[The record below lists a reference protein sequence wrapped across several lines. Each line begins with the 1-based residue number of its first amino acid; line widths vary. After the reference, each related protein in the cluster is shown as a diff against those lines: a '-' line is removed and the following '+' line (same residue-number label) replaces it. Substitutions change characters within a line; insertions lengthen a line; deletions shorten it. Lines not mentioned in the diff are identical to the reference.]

1 MKKEKKHGGKMAIR
15 NNSLLSAFKKKLKSV
30 KKPEKKPKSIPKDRS
45 KMIAIGIW
53 SMIATLIFFAFI
65 SVLLSINTRS
75 VVNDIERNQE
85 RNSKQKEEVSIVAG
99 ERFLSG
105 FITEYINVKNE
116 NDAIEKRHNRL
127 MTYLVKESDELEQE
141 TLFDIS
147 GAQGDRVLNNYTLY
161 NVKQEKE
168 ETLFQYEIE
177 YSNIVKVKKKEHEIK
192 KQALLNIPV
201 KNKGDQFAV
210 SGTPYISEIYDLKGD
225 IANSK
230 EDREE
235 YDGDQTAAIKEFVNT
250 FFRKYAEESKD
261 DMSYVMKTPETL
273 NGHLVFG
280 DVENVRI
287 YKSGDGFE
295 ISSVVIFKEKETRI
309 PVKERFTLFVTK
321 NTGQYYVNK
330 LKHQ

>member
-1 MKKEKKHGGKMAIR
+1 
-15 NNSLLSAFKKKLKSV
+15 
-30 KKPEKKPKSIPKDRS
+30 
-45 KMIAIGIW
+45 
-53 SMIATLIFFAFI
+53 
-65 SVLLSINTRS
+65 
-75 VVNDIERNQE
+75 
-85 RNSKQKEEVSIVAG
+85 
-99 ERFLSG
+99 
-105 FITEYINVKNE
+105 
-116 NDAIEKRHNRL
+116 
-127 MTYLVKESDELEQE
+127 
-141 TLFDIS
+141 
-147 GAQGDRVLNNYTLY
+147 DRVLNNYTLY

-210 SGTPYISEIYDLKGD
+210 SGTPYISEIYDLKGS
-225 IANSK
+225 IEINK

-287 YKSGDGFE
+287 YKIGDGFE
-295 ISSVVIFKEKETRI
+295 ISSVVVFKEKETSV

>member
-1 MKKEKKHGGKMAIR
+1 MKKKKNDGKMVIE
-15 NNSLLSAFKKKLKSV
+15 NNPLLSAFKKKLKGV
-30 KKPEKKPKSIPKDRS
+30 KKPEKKSKSIPKDRS

-53 SMIATLIFFAFI
+53 SMIATLIFFAFL

-105 FITEYINVKNE
+105 FIEHYINVKNE
-116 NDAIEKRHNRL
+116 RAASEQRQNTL
-127 MTYLVKESDELEQE
+127 MKYLVVDDEIDQE
-141 TLFDIS
+141 TWFDTS
-147 GAQGDRVLNNYTLY
+147 GAQGDRVLNDYVLY
-161 NVKQEKE
+161 NVKKGDGDS
-168 ETLFQYEIE
+168 LFQYKVN
-177 YSNIVKVKKKEHEIK
+177 YANVVKIKKKEHK
-192 KQALLNIPV
+192 VDKSALLNIPV
-201 KNKGDQFAV
+201 KHKGDEFAV
-210 SGTPYISEIYDLKGD
+210 NGTPYLSEIYDLKGD
-225 IANSK
+225 IENTK

-235 YDGDQTAAIKEFVNT
+235 YDGEQTAAIKEFLNT

-280 DVENVRI
+280 DVENFSI
-287 YKSGDGFE
+287 YKNDDGFE
-295 ISSVVIFKEKETRI
+295 ISSVVIFREKETSI

-321 NTGQYYVNK
+321 NSGQYYVK
-330 LKHQ
+330 QLKHN

>member
-1 MKKEKKHGGKMAIR
+1 MKKEKTHGSKVAIEK
-15 NNSLLSAFKKKLKSV
+15 NPLFLAFKKKLKAV

-45 KMIAIGIW
+45 KMIAVGVWTMIG
-53 SMIATLIFFAFI
+53 TLVFFAFMA
-65 SVLLSINTRS
+65 VLLSISTRS
-75 VVNDIERNQE
+75 ALNDIERQQTQ
-85 RNSKQKEEVSIVAG
+85 NSKQKEEVSIVAG
-99 ERFLSG
+99 DRFLSD
-105 FITEYINVKNE
+105 FIIEYINVKNE

-127 MTYLVKESDELEQE
+127 MTYLVKESDEIEQE
-141 TLFDIS
+141 SLFDIS

-168 ETLFQYEIE
+168 ETLFQYKIE
-177 YSNIVKVKKKEHEIK
+177 YSNVVRVKKKEHEIK

-210 SGTPYISEIYDLKGD
+210 SGTPYISEIYDLKGN
-225 IANSK
+225 IENKK

-235 YDGDQTAAIKEFVNT
+235 YDGDRTNDFEEFLNT
-250 FFRKYAEESKD
+250 FFRKYAEESKE

-273 NGHLVFG
+273 NGHLVFS

-287 YKSGDGFE
+287 YKKGDEFE
-295 ISSVVIFKEKETRI
+295 ISSVAIFKEKETNI
-309 PVKERFTLFVTK
+309 PVKERFTLFITK
-321 NTGQYYVNK
+321 NSGQYYVNK

>member
-1 MKKEKKHGGKMAIR
+1 MKKKKNDSKMATE
-15 NNSLLSAFKKKLKSV
+15 NNPMLSAFKKKLKAV

-53 SMIATLIFFAFI
+53 SMIATLIFFAFL

-75 VVNDIERNQE
+75 VVNDIERNQVK
-85 RNSKQKEEVSIVAG
+85 NSKQKEEVSIVAG

-105 FITEYINVKNE
+105 FIEQYINVKNE
-116 NDAIEKRHNRL
+116 RAAAEQRQNTL
-127 MTYLVKESDELEQE
+127 MKYLVADDEIDQE
-141 TLFDIS
+141 TWFDTS
-147 GAQGDRVLNNYTLY
+147 GAQGDRVLNDYVLY
-161 NVKQEKE
+161 NVKKGDGDS
-168 ETLFQYEIE
+168 LFQYKVNYE
-177 YSNIVKVKKKEHEIK
+177 NVVKVKKKEHKVE

-201 KNKGDQFAV
+201 KHKGDKFAV
-210 SGTPYISEIYDLKGD
+210 NGTPYLSEIYDLKGD
-225 IANSK
+225 IANTK

-235 YDGDQTAAIKEFVNT
+235 YDGDQTAAIKEFLNT

-280 DVENVRI
+280 DVENIRI
-287 YKSGDGFE
+287 YKKGDGFE
-295 ISSVVIFKEKETRI
+295 VSSVAVFKEKETNL
-309 PVKERFTLFVTK
+309 PVKERFTLFIVK
-321 NTGQYYVNK
+321 NSGQYYVNQ

>member
-1 MKKEKKHGGKMAIR
+1 MKKKKNDGKMVIE
-15 NNSLLSAFKKKLKSV
+15 NNPLFSAFKKKLKGV
-30 KKPEKKPKSIPKDRS
+30 KKPEKKSKSIPKDRS

-53 SMIATLIFFAFI
+53 SMIATLIFFAFL

-105 FITEYINVKNE
+105 FIEQYINVKNE
-116 NDAIEKRHNRL
+116 RAAAAQRQNTL
-127 MTYLVKESDELEQE
+127 MKYLVADDEMDQE
-141 TLFDIS
+141 TWFDTS
-147 GAQGDRVLNNYTLY
+147 GAQGDRVLNDYVLY
-161 NVKQEKE
+161 NVKKGDGDS
-168 ETLFQYEIE
+168 LFQYKVN
-177 YSNIVKVKKKEHEIK
+177 YANVVKIKKKEHK
-192 KQALLNIPV
+192 VDKSALLNIPV
-201 KNKGDQFAV
+201 KHRGDEFAV
-210 SGTPYISEIYDLKGD
+210 NGTPYLSEIYDLKGD
-225 IANSK
+225 IANTK

-235 YDGDQTAAIKEFVNT
+235 YDGDQTAAIKEFLNT

-280 DVENVRI
+280 DVENFSI
-287 YKSGDGFE
+287 YKNDDGFE
-295 ISSVVIFKEKETRI
+295 ISSVVIFKEKETSI

-321 NTGQYYVNK
+321 NSGQYYVK
-330 LKHQ
+330 QLKHQ

>member
-1 MKKEKKHGGKMAIR
+1 MKKEKTHGGKVAIEK
-15 NNSLLSAFKKKLKSV
+15 NPLLLAFKKKLKSV

-45 KMIAIGIW
+45 KMIAVGVW
-53 SMIATLIFFAFI
+53 SMIGALVFFAFMA
-65 SVLLSINTRS
+65 VLLSISNRS
-75 VVNDIERNQE
+75 ALNDLARQQE
-85 RNSKQKEEVSIVAG
+85 QNSKQKEEVSIVAG

-105 FITEYINVKNE
+105 FVAEYINVKNE
-116 NDAIEKRHNRL
+116 NEAIENRHKKL
-127 MTYLVKESDELEQE
+127 MTYLAKESDELEQE
-141 TLFDIS
+141 TLFSIS
-147 GAQGDRVLNNYTLY
+147 GAQGDRVLNNYTLF

-225 IANSK
+225 IAITK

-235 YDGDQTAAIKEFVNT
+235 YDGDQTAAIKEFLHT
-250 FFRKYAEESKD
+250 FFRKYAEETKN
-261 DMSYVMKTPETL
+261 DMTYIMKTPETL

-280 DVENVRI
+280 DVENFSI
-287 YKSGDGFE
+287 YKNDDGFE
-295 ISSVVIFKEKETRI
+295 ISSVVIFKEKETSI

-321 NTGQYYVNK
+321 NSGQYYVK
-330 LKHQ
+330 QLKHQ

>member
-1 MKKEKKHGGKMAIR
+1 MKKKKNDSKMATE
-15 NNSLLSAFKKKLKSV
+15 NNPMLSAFKKKLKAV

-53 SMIATLIFFAFI
+53 SMIATLIFFAFL

-105 FITEYINVKNE
+105 FIEQYINVKNE
-116 NDAIEKRHNRL
+116 NDAIDQRHKKL
-127 MTYLVKESDELEQE
+127 MSYLVTEKDELEQE
-141 TLFDIS
+141 TLFAIS
-147 GAQGDRVLNNYTLY
+147 GAQGDRVLKDYTLY
-161 NVKQEKE
+161 NVKKEKE
-168 ETLFQYEIE
+168 YNLFQYKVE
-177 YSNIVKVKKKEHEIK
+177 YSNIVKVKKKQHEFK

-210 SGTPYISEIYDLKGD
+210 SGTPYISEIYDLKGSIEID
-225 IANSK
+225 K

-295 ISSVVIFKEKETRI
+295 ISSVVIFREKETSI

>member
-1 MKKEKKHGGKMAIR
+1 MKKKKNDGKMAIR

-30 KKPEKKPKSIPKDRS
+30 KKPEKKPKSIPRDRT
-45 KMIAIGIW
+45 KIIAVGIW
-53 SMIATLIFFAFI
+53 SMIAALVFFAFL

-105 FITEYINVKNE
+105 FIEQYINVKNE
-116 NDAIEKRHNRL
+116 RAAAEQRQNTL
-127 MTYLVKESDELEQE
+127 MKYLVVDDEIDQE
-141 TLFDIS
+141 TWFDTS
-147 GAQGDRVLNNYTLY
+147 GAQGDRVLNDYVLY
-161 NVKQEKE
+161 NVKKGDGES
-168 ETLFQYEIE
+168 LFQYKVNYE
-177 YSNIVKVKKKEHEIK
+177 NVVKVKKKEHKVE

-201 KNKGDQFAV
+201 KHKGDKFAV
-210 SGTPYISEIYDLKGD
+210 SGTPYLSEMYDLKGD
-225 IANSK
+225 IANSS
-230 EDREE
+230 EEREE
-235 YDGDQTAAIKEFVNT
+235 YDGDQSAAIKEFLNT

-280 DVENVRI
+280 DVENFSI
-287 YKSGDGFE
+287 YKNDDGFE
-295 ISSVVIFKEKETRI
+295 ISSVVIFKEKETSI

-321 NTGQYYVNK
+321 NSGQYYVK
-330 LKHQ
+330 QLKHQ

>member
-1 MKKEKKHGGKMAIR
+1 MKKKKNDGKITTE
-15 NNSLLSAFKKKLKSV
+15 NNPLFSAFKKKLKAV
-30 KKPEKKPKSIPKDRS
+30 KKPEKKPKSIPRDRT
-45 KMIAIGIW
+45 KIIAIGIW
-53 SMIATLIFFAFI
+53 SMIATLIFFAFL

-105 FITEYINVKNE
+105 FVAEYINVKNDNE
-116 NDAIEKRHNRL
+116 AIENRHKKL
-127 MTYLVKESDELEQE
+127 MTYLATEKDELEQE

-210 SGTPYISEIYDLKGD
+210 SGTPYISEIYDLKGN
-225 IANSK
+225 IEITK

-250 FFRKYAEESKD
+250 FFRKYAEETKD

-273 NGHLVFG
+273 NGHLVFS
-280 DVENVRI
+280 DVENVSI
-287 YKSGDGFE
+287 YKNGEGFE
-295 ISSVVIFKEKETRI
+295 ISSVVIFKEKETNI

-321 NTGQYYVNK
+321 NSGQYYVNK

>member
-1 MKKEKKHGGKMAIR
+1 MAIR

-105 FITEYINVKNE
+105 FLTEYINVKND
-116 NDAIEKRHNRL
+116 NDAIEQRRKKL
-127 MTYLVKESDELEQE
+127 MAYLVKESDEIEQE
-141 TLFDIS
+141 SLFDIS
-147 GAQGDRVLNNYTLY
+147 GAQGDRVLNNYNLY

-225 IANSK
+225 IANAK

-250 FFRKYAEESKD
+250 FFRKYAEETKD

-273 NGHLVFG
+273 NGHLVFS
-280 DVENVRI
+280 DVENVSI
-287 YKSGDGFE
+287 YKNGEGFE
-295 ISSVVIFKEKETRI
+295 ISSVVIFKEKETNI

-321 NTGQYYVNK
+321 NSGQYYVNK

>member
-1 MKKEKKHGGKMAIR
+1 MKKEKKHGGKTAIQ
-15 NNSLLSAFKKKLKSV
+15 NNSLISAFKKKLKSV
-30 KKPEKKPKSIPKDRS
+30 KKPEKKPKSIPKDRT
-45 KMIAIGIW
+45 KIIAVGVWSLIG
-53 SMIATLIFFAFI
+53 TLVFFAFLA
-65 SVLLSINTRS
+65 VLLSIGTRS
-75 VVNDIERNQE
+75 ALNDIERQQTQ
-85 RNSKQKEEVSIVAG
+85 NSKQKEEVSIVAG

-105 FITEYINVKNE
+105 FITEYINIKNE
-116 NDAIEKRHNRL
+116 NDAIEQRRKKL
-127 MTYLVKESDELEQE
+127 MAYLVKESDEIEQE
-141 TLFDIS
+141 SLFDIS
-147 GAQGDRVLNNYTLY
+147 GAQGDRVLNNYNLY

-225 IANSK
+225 IANAK

-250 FFRKYAEESKD
+250 FFRKYAEETKD

-273 NGHLVFG
+273 NGHLVFS
-280 DVENVRI
+280 DVENVSI
-287 YKSGDGFE
+287 YKNGEGFE
-295 ISSVVIFKEKETRI
+295 ISSVVIFKEKETNI

-321 NTGQYYVNK
+321 NSGQYYVNK
-330 LKHQ
+330 LKHK

>member
-1 MKKEKKHGGKMAIR
+1 MAIR
-15 NNSLLSAFKKKLKSV
+15 NNPLLSAFKKKLKGV
-30 KKPEKKPKSIPKDRS
+30 KKPEKKSKSIPKDRS

-85 RNSKQKEEVSIVAG
+85 RNSKQKEELSIVAG

-105 FITEYINVKNE
+105 FVTEYINVKNE
-116 NDAIEKRHNRL
+116 NDAIEQRHKKL
-127 MTYLVKESDELEQE
+127 MTYLAKERDELEQE

-147 GAQGDRVLNNYTLY
+147 GAQGDRVLNDFVLY
-161 NVKQEKE
+161 NVKKGDGDS
-168 ETLFQYEIE
+168 LFQYKVN
-177 YSNIVKVKKKEHEIK
+177 YQNVVKVKKKEHKID

-201 KNKGDQFAV
+201 KHKGDQFAV
-210 SGTPYISEIYDLKGD
+210 SGTPYLSEVYDLKGD
-225 IANSK
+225 IAGSL
-230 EDREE
+230 EEREE
-235 YDGDQTAAIKEFVNT
+235 YDGDQSAAIKDFLNT
-250 FFRKYAEESKD
+250 FFRKYAEESKG
-261 DMSYVMKTPETL
+261 DMSYVMKKPETL
-273 NGHLVFG
+273 NGHLVFS

-295 ISSVVIFKEKETRI
+295 ISSVVIFKEKETSI

>member
-1 MKKEKKHGGKMAIR
+1 MKKKKNDSKMATE
-15 NNSLLSAFKKKLKSV
+15 NNPMLSAFKKKLKAV

-53 SMIATLIFFAFI
+53 SMIATLIFFAFL

-75 VVNDIERNQE
+75 VLNDIERNQE

-105 FITEYINVKNE
+105 FVAEYINVKNE
-116 NDAIEKRHNRL
+116 NEAIENRHKKL
-127 MTYLVKESDELEQE
+127 MTYLAKEGDELEQE
-141 TLFDIS
+141 TLFAIS

-161 NVKQEKE
+161 NVKKEKE
-168 ETLFQYEIE
+168 GTLFQYEIE

-235 YDGDQTAAIKEFVNT
+235 YDGDQTAAIKEFLHT
-250 FFRKYAEESKD
+250 FFRKYAEETKN
-261 DMSYVMKTPETL
+261 DMTYIMKTPETL

-280 DVENVRI
+280 DVENFSI
-287 YKSGDGFE
+287 FKNDDGFE
-295 ISSVVIFKEKETRI
+295 ISSVVIFKEKETSI

-321 NTGQYYVNK
+321 NSGQYYVNQ

>member
-1 MKKEKKHGGKMAIR
+1 MKKEKKHGDKMAIR
-15 NNSLLSAFKKKLKSV
+15 NNTLLSAFKKKLKNI

-105 FITEYINVKNE
+105 FVDEYINVKNE
-116 NDAIEKRHNRL
+116 NEAIENRHKKL
-127 MTYLVKESDELEQE
+127 MTYLAKEKDELEQE

-168 ETLFQYEIE
+168 ETLFQYRIE
-177 YSNIVKVKKKEHEIK
+177 YSNIVKVKKKQHEIK

-210 SGTPYISEIYDLKGD
+210 SGTPYISEIYDLKGSIEID
-225 IANSK
+225 K

-295 ISSVVIFKEKETRI
+295 ISSVVVFKEKETSV

>member
-1 MKKEKKHGGKMAIR
+1 MKKEKKHGGKVAIR
-15 NNSLLSAFKKKLKSV
+15 NNSILSAFKKKLKGV
-30 KKPEKKPKSIPKDRS
+30 KKPEKKPKSIPKDRT
-45 KMIAIGIW
+45 KIIAVGVWSLIG
-53 SMIATLIFFAFI
+53 TLVFFAFLA
-65 SVLLSINTRS
+65 VLLSIGTRS
-75 VVNDIERNQE
+75 ALNDIERQQTQ
-85 RNSKQKEEVSIVAG
+85 NSKQKEEVSIVAG

-116 NDAIEKRHNRL
+116 NDAIEQRHNRL
-127 MTYLVKESDELEQE
+127 MTYLVKESDEIEQE
-141 TLFDIS
+141 SLFDIS

-168 ETLFQYEIE
+168 ETLFQYKIE

-225 IANSK
+225 IANAK

-250 FFRKYAEESKD
+250 FFRKYAEETKD

-273 NGHLVFG
+273 NGHLVFS
-280 DVENVRI
+280 DVENVSI
-287 YKSGDGFE
+287 YKNGEGFE
-295 ISSVVIFKEKETRI
+295 ISSVVIFKEKETNI

-321 NTGQYYVNK
+321 NSGQYYVNK
-330 LKHQ
+330 LKHK